1 MKMPSGF
8 TGEVPEFHFVAAVA
22 VEKKVGEGVQWQWI
36 HPDQSVSRN
45 ETLVIEWHRVV
56 LETPFAG
63 AFVSDI
69 YI

>member
-1 MKMPSGF
+1 LRWGAGHDSAFSVVIDFGKKMPSGF

-45 ETLVIEWHRVV
+45 ETLVIE
-56 LETPFAG
+56 
-63 AFVSDI
+63 
-69 YI
+69 

>member
-1 MKMPSGF
+1 MVIDFGKKMPSGF

-45 ETLVIEWHRVV
+45 ETLVIE
-56 LETPFAG
+56 
-63 AFVSDI
+63 
-69 YI
+69 